1 MRAPPHVMKI
11 ERYSHG
17 VRLSEYDPDLA
28 NKLFFFLERLKLK
41 EPRKLPAYQGGGMVL
56 ELKKRFY
63 GITENRKEI
72 FIHRHHLDDLKAF
85 LSENGY
91 GNGYT
96 VTEIPP
102 PDYVP
107 IGVTVRSHI
116 TPRPYQKPIID
127 NLTNTHYSNKLDLQ
141 TGKGKMQPLDAKI
154 KVPGGW
160 STMGE
165 MEVGE
170 TVTAWDGT
178 PTKVTGVFPNGKK
191 AIYRITFSDGRT
203 TEAGA
208 EHLWKVY
215 YINTSPH
222 KRWRVVDTLEM
233 LRLISMPNPRV
244 YVPLIEAEDGP
255 DLVLPLEP
263 YTLGVIL
270 GDGGISNTS
279 ICITKRDEE
288 LFDELG
294 KVLPEG
300 LCIKTKD
307 ELTRS
312 ISLSDG
318 NKTHYYRDALNDMEL
333 MGTRSWEKHIPT
345 EYLHGSRKQRLSLLQ
360 GLMDTDGTVNSNES
374 GGAVSFNSTSYQLAT
389 GVQYLVRSLGGIASI
404 SVRNTQYTYNGE
416 KRNGRVS
423 YNVNIRHKT
432 PSELFRLPRKKER
445 TSDDNRYANDLKLR
459 VASIEPV
466 GRKETQCISID
477 HPDKLYVTD
486 DFIVTHN
493 TLTSLM
499 SIGTLCQRT
508 VINIPPK
515 YFGIW
520 VEALYDAYD
529 GIEQRYITV
538 AGSGELKKLM
548 ELALDEET
556 FDYDFIIISN
566 TTYKAYLDNYEKWG
580 ETISEM
586 GYLVPPPRFHELVK
600 AGVQI
605 NDEIQENPG
614 LVFRTDIFTNVR
626 KQIYLSATPYTGNDY
641 VTRMIDVMLP
651 AHTQCPLPELDVYIN
666 VIGLLY
672 GDPTVKSQDYTTPF
686 KGTYN
691 HARYET
697 QMLKQKRRLKA
708 YFALVKKMVIGL
720 YTHNREPGQ
729 KLLILC
735 ATVDFIKALTKYLNV
750 AFPDLQVG
758 MHVSGSDY
766 KKLATNDIT
775 VSTIKSSGTGVDIP
789 NLREVLMLQATDSK
803 KDNIQVLGR
812 LRRMKDW
819 PDVTPRMTY
828 LACTH
833 IKKHLKYHRSKQE
846 YFGNRVLNHKVMKI

>member
-63 GITENRKEI
+63 GITEDRKEI
-72 FIHRHHLDDLKAF
+72 FIHRHHLDDLTAF

-102 PDYVP
+102 PDYAP
-107 IGVTVRSHI
+107 IDVTVRSHI
-116 TPRPYQKPIID
+116 TPRPYQTPIID

-141 TGKGKMQPLDAKI
+141 TGKGK
-154 KVPGGW
+154 
-160 STMGE
+160 
-165 MEVGE
+165 
-170 TVTAWDGT
+170 
-178 PTKVTGVFPNGKK
+178 
-191 AIYRITFSDGRT
+191 
-203 TEAGA
+203 
-208 EHLWKVY
+208 
-215 YINTSPH
+215 
-222 KRWRVVDTLEM
+222 
-233 LRLISMPNPRV
+233 
-244 YVPLIEAEDGP
+244 
-255 DLVLPLEP
+255 
-263 YTLGVIL
+263 
-270 GDGGISNTS
+270 
-279 ICITKRDEE
+279 
-288 LFDELG
+288 
-294 KVLPEG
+294 
-300 LCIKTKD
+300 
-307 ELTRS
+307 
-312 ISLSDG
+312 
-318 NKTHYYRDALNDMEL
+318 
-333 MGTRSWEKHIPT
+333 
-345 EYLHGSRKQRLSLLQ
+345 
-360 GLMDTDGTVNSNES
+360 
-374 GGAVSFNSTSYQLAT
+374 
-389 GVQYLVRSLGGIASI
+389 
-404 SVRNTQYTYNGE
+404 
-416 KRNGRVS
+416 
-423 YNVNIRHKT
+423 
-432 PSELFRLPRKKER
+432 
-445 TSDDNRYANDLKLR
+445 
-459 VASIEPV
+459 
-466 GRKETQCISID
+466 
-477 HPDKLYVTD
+477 
-486 DFIVTHN
+486 

-529 GIEQRYITV
+529 GIEQRYVTV

-672 GDPTVKSQDYTTPF
+672 GDPTVKPQDYTTPF

-708 YFALVKKMVIGL
+708 YFALVKKMVVGL

-750 AFPDLQVG
+750 EFPDLQVG
-758 MHVSGSDY
+758 LHVSGSDY

-819 PDVTPRMTY
+819 PEVTPRMTY